1 MQIINNKLIG
11 ITDGSRE
18 DAISQDEYG
27 HNYEYII
34 SFSEDTY
41 LKKTEL
47 TQENKLDNYKELL
60 LILCNSNDEI
70 LNTIHISEY
79 DINKMINNYEFTDGS
94 FIVDKTIS
102 DNYYEVGLSVY
113 NENTIYLICND
124 ISKGYLFGK
133 VIVEEEEE

>member
-102 DNYYEVGLSVY
+102 YDFNY
-113 NENTIYLICND
+113 
-124 ISKGYLFGK
+124 
-133 VIVEEEEE
+133 